1 MAEEFLSQEEIDSLL
16 GEEKKEEKKEE
27 VAPFDMSTIE
37 QIKKG
42 GVPGLDLIFERW
54 VKSFREEIRFFIPK
68 ANMVSKESVY
78 ITRFNSF
85 MSKIPLPCSYTIA
98 SMKPLKENFLF
109 VLDSRLVFVIVST
122 LFGGPAKPFKVEG
135 REFTKLETRIIN
147 NVANIALSTF
157 KSVWRNIYPVNVKLK
172 SIELN
177 PTLAKIVSST
187 EKVIVVELTMEID
200 GYEAPFFF
208 CFPHEMFIPIKEII
222 YSESGLSEKD
232 PVWEKHLKEKVLS
245 LKLNLKLEL
254 GRKTLKFRDI
264 MEWGIGTQIQ
274 LNVLKDSKLDLYV
287 ENVPKFKAK
296 LGKLGKRYA
305 ALITD
310 LSGEDNAG
318 GGEEQKSQ

>member
-1 MAEEFLSQEEIDSLL
+1 VAEEFLSQEEIDSLL
-16 GEEKKEEKKEE
+16 GGEKEEEKKEE
-27 VAPFDMSTIE
+27 VAPLDFSSIE

-54 VKSFREEIRFFIPK
+54 VKTFREEIRSFIPK
-68 ANMVSKESVY
+68 VNMVSKESVY

-98 SMKPLKENFLF
+98 SMKPLKENFLL

-135 REFTKLETRIIN
+135 REFTKLETKIIN
-147 NVANIALSTF
+147 NVADIALSTF

-187 EKVIVVELTMEID
+187 DKVIVVELTMEID

-232 PVWEKHLKEKVLS
+232 PVWENHLKEKIFS

-254 GRKTLKFRDI
+254 AKKNLKFKDI
-264 MEWGIGTQIQ
+264 LNWEVGTEIPI
-274 LNVLKDSKLDLYV
+274 NVSEDSKLKLYV
-287 ENVPKFKAK
+287 ENIPKFKAK
-296 LGKLGKRYA
+296 LGKVGRKYA

-310 LSGEDNAG
+310 LPGESNA
-318 GGEEQKSQ
+318 